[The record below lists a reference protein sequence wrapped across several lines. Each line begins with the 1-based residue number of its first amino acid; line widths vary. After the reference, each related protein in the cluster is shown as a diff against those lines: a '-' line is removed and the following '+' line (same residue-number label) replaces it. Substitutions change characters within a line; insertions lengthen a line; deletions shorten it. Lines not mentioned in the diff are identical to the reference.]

1 MTCLGFTCTVSVIS
15 AYANLNVNFNDPSI
29 TYSQI
34 QTESIQSGR
43 IEPNH
48 EIKEDTVSWWM
59 LRLKLQPREG

>member
-1 MTCLGFTCTVSVIS
+1 MYCFYVIS

-34 QTESIQSGR
+34 QTDSIQSGR

-48 EIKEDTVSWWM
+48 EIKEDTCELVDVKAKTSAT
-59 LRLKLQPREG
+59 